1 MKKSGRTAWH
11 SGITMI
17 CWVFSFNSQA
27 NDQYN
32 QGADYARQVQN
43 QGTAAM
49 QAFKPNAVL
58 PYYTPEAPEKSH
70 YGGVTSPGADLAL
83 QGNAA
88 LTGSDVGKAITA
100 SLLNN
105 PKEKLSMEAPF
116 ISAGKAAQNTAEQV
130 TDGRFDGC
138 QMQSVS
144 HTEFTQHVCSRDTRV
159 EQACSRKATITGE
172 WTNRVKV
179 VTRSYNLE
187 NLPFYPKNRKVHA
200 VITPDV
206 TGDII
211 EARYR
216 YENWASNFVL
226 TIKLLGT
233 SFIYRTW
240 GSANEPFWPT
250 VTKLQAGKPFEIVHS
265 QYRYND
271 MFLFTIPLPVTITL
285 TIKADHPVFT
295 PRIAW
300 SEHCP
305 FSKLEGAL
313 SKTECIEKG
322 GDRTLHREGK
332 AYTLSSDCWA
342 YRDSYITQ
350 TATQG
355 TCAAYVNNSACTLAT
370 RQCDYRL
377 DGFCLHENLTYSC
390 EHKTS
395 RTGMLCGGQ
404 FFCQDGRCAQSA
416 AAKNTLFQQ
425 AVAELAAVAA
435 AGKDASTSNSTDIKA
450 FTGRPQSCKK
460 FAVGFNNC
468 CQDTGWGNDLGL
480 AHCSSEEKALGQAKA
495 RRLIVDVGEYC
506 SKKVLG
512 VCLEKKRSYCLF
524 DSKLAQIVQQ
534 QGRQWQ
540 LGIGFGEAKSP
551 DCRGISANELQR
563 IRFDNLD
570 FSHFYADLQKG
581 SNIPEDNQLMQRVQ
595 QQMQHQI
602 NRRSTGGK

>member
-1 MKKSGRTAWH
+1 
-11 SGITMI
+11 MI
-17 CWVFSFNSQA
+17 CWVFAVNSQA

-32 QGADYARQVQN
+32 RGADYARQIQN

-49 QAFKPNAVL
+49 QAFKPNEVL
-58 PYYTPEAPEKSH
+58 LHYNAETPEKNH
-70 YGGVTSPGADLAL
+70 YGGVTAPRADLVE

-88 LTGSDVGKAITA
+88 LTGSEVGKAITA

-116 ISAGKAAQNTAEQV
+116 ISVGREAQNTAEQV

-138 QMQSVS
+138 QMQRVS
-144 HTEFTQHVCSRDTRV
+144 HTEFTQHVCNRDTRV
-159 EQACSRKATITGE
+159 EQTCSRKATLTGE

-187 NLPFYPKNRKVHA
+187 NLPFYHKDENTHT

-211 EARYR
+211 EAGYR
-216 YENWASNFVL
+216 YENWYSNAEL
-226 TIKLLGT
+226 TVNLLGT

-240 GSANEPFWPT
+240 GSVNQPFWPT
-250 VTKLQAGKPFEIVHS
+250 VTALQAGKPFEAVHS
-265 QYRYND
+265 WYRSGGWRW
-271 MFLFTIPLPVTITL
+271 FVRPVKVTIML
-285 TIKADHPVFT
+285 TIKVDHLVFT

-313 SKTECIEKG
+313 SKTECIEKR
-322 GDRTLHREGK
+322 GDRTLHKEGK
-332 AYTLSSDCWA
+332 TYTLSSDCWA

-355 TCAAYVNNSACTLAT
+355 TCAEYVNNPACTLAT

-377 DGFCLHENLTYSC
+377 DGFCLHENATYSC
-390 EHKTS
+390 EHKTL

-416 AAKNTLFQQ
+416 AAKNNLFQQ
-425 AVAELAAVAA
+425 AVAKLAAVAA
-435 AGKDASTSNSTDIKA
+435 AGKDAATSNSTDVRA

-480 AHCSSEEKALGQAKA
+480 ASCSSEEKALGQAKA
-495 RRLIVDVGEYC
+495 RRLTVDVGEYC
-506 SKKVLG
+506 SQKVLG

-563 IRFDNLD
+563 IHFDNLD

-602 NRRSTGGK
+602 NRRSPGGK